1 MREAI
6 GPESCSDCL
15 CRVCARNVCNDSV
28 NESLDEKD
36 ATCCACD
43 FCDIHKEV
51 IETEEDCDK
60 YLPDTSSY
68 DADSLN
74 SSENDVLINWQYCKN
89 LNDINTAILKNDDD
103 WVGLTSANQII
114 NITYNTNHMCYV
126 VIWRYEK

>member
-1 MREAI
+1 MKKATGR
-6 GPESCSDCL
+6 ESCADCL

-103 WVGLTSANQII
+103 WVGLTSADQII
-114 NITYNTNHMCYV
+114 SITYNTDHMCYV